1 MTKYNDIQ
9 GLEGREPVLAVVTVG
24 VKSSRGF
31 PEQTDKFHIVNPREE
46 NGVRKYHPGF
56 TQFNTAAGEHRKVI
70 RGNIVHA
77 SKHDCFEF
85 YLKAQAIDKKMHPNK
100 KPYCTGDGIHATRW
114 TGKGADEFL
123 KMDCPHDRCVYRI
136 TKPPLCKPFMRFLFK
151 LRWKDG
157 SVLPQ
162 SIVKFTS
169 GSWNTTAN
177 FKGFFEYCYGVASE
191 LGLREYTFF
200 GFPFMLSLA
209 YQTKPSEKTKFP
221 VVTISPE
228 MDPVDFFMQQRKN
241 IRELVGNVSVPVSI
255 TSGSEQDAKVV
266 YEDFKGISKPA
277 TLF

>member
-1 MTKYNDIQ
+1 MTKYNGIK
-9 GLEGREPVLAVVTVG
+9 GLEGREPVGAVVTVG
-24 VKSSRGF
+24 VKSTRGF
-31 PEQTDKFHIVNPREE
+31 PEQTDKFHIVQPREE

-56 TQFNTAAGEHRKVI
+56 SQFNTAGAEHRKVI

-77 SKHDCFEF
+77 SKCDCFEF
-85 YLKAQAIDKKMHPNK
+85 HLKAQAINKKMHPNK
-100 KPYCTGDGIHATRW
+100 KPYCTGDGKDAMRW
-114 TGKGADEFL
+114 SGKGADDFN
-123 KMDCPHDRCVYRI
+123 KMDCPHDRCEHRM

-157 SVLPQ
+157 SLLPQ
-162 SIVKFTS
+162 SLVKLTS

-177 FKGFFEYCYGVASE
+177 FKGFFEYCESAASG
-191 LGLREYTFF
+191 LGLKEYTLF

-228 MDPVDFFMQQRKN
+228 IDPVDFFLQQRAN
-241 IRELVGNVSVPVSI
+241 IRELVVDVPIAI
-255 TSGSEQDAKVV
+255 TDQPEQEPVVV
-266 YEDFKGISKPA
+266 YEDVKAISKP